1 MKSQSANFSNN
12 VHQSFGLPRT
22 TSKHVM
28 AILATVFLL
37 LLTVR
42 PPAAHATT
50 VQTVVCT
57 VQIFPCP
64 VLNIVDSGVR
74 TNFVNT
80 LGANRYALLPFSFND
95 ANASFSGNILVTD
108 FAGRYIYMDVSGIAN
123 NNLSSNFYLDVYV
136 GQNYI
141 TRSGL
146 WGFSEANIGSANPA
160 AQLGGLNGTGDAD
173 QLVVNGHFLPPLGNY
188 GDAALGS
195 WNFSAGPYA
204 LVVGNPTNM
213 TGLAQFY
220 FSPGILGQAM
230 TIPMDVEFPDPALDG
245 VIPDPSNISLLAEE
259 FGLTEASPTPEP
271 GSLLLLGSGILG
283 IGGLLRRRRR
293 SME

>member
-1 MKSQSANFSNN
+1 
-12 VHQSFGLPRT
+12 
-22 TSKHVM
+22 
-28 AILATVFLL
+28 
-37 LLTVR
+37 
-42 PPAAHATT
+42 
-50 VQTVVCT
+50 
-57 VQIFPCP
+57 
-64 VLNIVDSGVR
+64 
-74 TNFVNT
+74 
-80 LGANRYALLPFSFND
+80 
-95 ANASFSGNILVTD
+95 
-108 FAGRYIYMDVSGIAN
+108 MDVSGIAN

-141 TRSGL
+141 TRPGL
-146 WGFSEANIGSANPA
+146 WGFSEANVGSANPA

-173 QLVVNGHFLPPLGNY
+173 QLVVNGHFLPPLGYYGNPGPPPTP
-188 GDAALGS
+188 GDASLGS

-230 TIPMDVEFPDPALDG
+230 TIPMDVDYPDPALNG
-245 VIPDPSNISLLAEE
+245 VIPNPDNIAQLAQE
-259 FGLTEASPTPEP
+259 FGLTQASAPEP

-293 SME
+293 WME